1 MELPPN
7 QVFHTVAA
15 ISSIYSSN
23 TFYAFLL
30 DNFWYQIQATFIG
43 KWSQWNYQTK
53 TISEMPL
60 AERGTA
66 GAPLLS
72 VLFHAFAASST
83 ILSDNI
89 NSLQDSQA
97 TFNTNFKKNIFLT
110 LHSALF
116 QWNYHTGTAP
126 GRAEQSCTTLA
137 FFSFMQLL
145 LIMAFLA

>member
-60 AERGTA
+60 A
-66 GAPLLS
+66 PLLS

-83 ILSDNI
+83 ILCDNL
-89 NSLQDSQA
+89 NSFQDSQA
-97 TFNTNFKKNIFLT
+97 TFDTNFKKNNIFQT
-110 LHSALF
+110 LHLALF
-116 QWNYHTGTAP
+116 QWNYHTGTSP
-126 GRAEQSCTTLA
+126 GRAEQSCTTIA
-137 FFSFMQLL
+137 FFIFSCSCSS
-145 LIMAFLA
+145 